1 MNKIDSET
9 LRSLLCRVGF
19 VYTGEVIAPDG
30 RILQRQVDCNL
41 IPQVGINHLAGL
53 LRGTGSL
60 ISNWYCGIYEG
71 DYVPT
76 SATTSADL
84 QTRAQECQAYS
95 QANRPVWANTYDG
108 VQLITNLASRAEFT
122 MNADK
127 TLHGAFLV
135 SASGKGTGTGT
146 LQSIARFSS
155 PYIVPNGSTFRLGI
169 SISLVPAS

>member
-41 IPQVGINHLAGL
+41 IPQVGIDHLAGL

-84 QTRAQECQAYS
+84 QTGAQECQAYS

-108 VQLITNLASRAEFT
+108 VQLITNFDSPAIYTF
-122 MNADK
+122 NADK
-127 TLHGAFLV
+127 TLYGGFLV
-135 SASGKGTGTGT
+135 SNSTKGGNSGT
-146 LQSIARFSS
+146 LLSIARFGS
-155 PYIVPNGSTFRLGI
+155 PRDVPAGSEFRLRV
-169 SISLVPAS
+169 SISLVSAA

>member
-1 MNKIDSET
+1 MNEFHSGM
-9 LRSLLCRVGF
+9 LSSLLCRVGF

-30 RILQRQVDCNL
+30 RILQRQVDHNL
-41 IPQVGINHLAGL
+41 IPQVGIDHLAGL
-53 LRGTGSL
+53 LRGTGSI

-84 QTRAQECQAYS
+84 QTGAQECQAYS
-95 QANRPVWANTYDG
+95 QASRPVWDNTYDG
-108 VQLITNLASRAEFT
+108 VQLITNLADRAEFT

-127 TLHGAFLV
+127 TLYGAFLV
-135 SASGKGTGTGT
+135 SAAAKGSATGV

-155 PYIVPNGSTFRLGI
+155 PYVVPNGSTFRLGI